1 MFKKYFYL
9 LLACS
14 AGMCVTAS
22 AQPQSHDFVPYAT
35 TDLRLPSVP
44 LFTNNPYFSLWS
56 PFDHLNDGTTRHWSD
71 AEKAMDGL
79 LRVDGSTY
87 RFMGEDR
94 KIILKAIAPMAS
106 AEKGW
111 KARVSHSPQS
121 DERWAA
127 ATFDDR
133 KWAVEEAAWGTIGEY
148 PHCRNR
154 WDQENSDIYLRRRVT
169 LSADDLKKDLYLQFS
184 HDDAFEVFLNG
195 RLIINTGETW
205 VQGEQHRLTAEE
217 KALLKRGEN
226 IIAAHCHNNRGGA
239 YADFGLFE
247 NVWTPN
253 ADIQNATQ
261 KSIDVLATSTYYTF
275 GCGPVDLDLVFTA
288 PMLIDDLEQLSTPVN
303 YLSYQVRSTDGK
315 KHDVQFY
322 FATSPQLVVNE
333 MDQPT
338 RSEIITVDHTRYL
351 KAGSTAQPVLGRS
364 GDLITIDWG
373 YLYIPEINGKVSI
386 ADVSEMERTF
396 TGSGKLA
403 PWSGTP
409 VESTDRASMPVL
421 AFLRD
426 LGRVDIASNF
436 MLIGYDEVKSIRYM
450 DFDYKGYWARN
461 GKTVFQAFGQMRDQY
476 RQVMD
481 RSKHQDKVIYDD
493 ALKAGNKHYAE
504 LLSGCYRHVMA
515 AHQLFEDN
523 KGNLL
528 FFSKENNSNG
538 CVNTVDLTYPES
550 PLFLCY
556 NPDLQKAMIRS
567 VLDYCKDTRRWGF
580 ADFAAHDLGTYPH
593 ANGQVYAITKP
604 DEKGG
609 FGGNMPIEESG
620 NMLILI
626 AEIARI
632 EGNTR
637 WIDNTDLELLHRWT
651 DYLTANGQDPQT
663 QLCTDDFAGHWG
675 HNANLA
681 VKAIM
686 GVAAYAEILR
696 ISGAGEQS
704 WKPYA
709 EKARQM
715 AKQWEADAE
724 DGDHYRLAFDRPGTW
739 SIKYN
744 LVWDKLWGTHLFS
757 NQVMQKEIDHYLK
770 QQNEFGLPLDCRK
783 AYSKT
788 DWIMWA
794 AAMAPDT
801 ETFLQLADRVYHYA
815 DKTPTRWPLS
825 DWFWTDDQGAAV
837 AFRARSVVGGHWM
850 KVLMDK
856 MGEST
861 R

>member
-1 MFKKYFYL
+1 MMKTFCSL
-9 LLACS
+9 LISSLCCCIS
-14 AGMCVTAS
+14 VS
-22 AQPQSHDFVPYAT
+22 AQPLPQDFEPYAS

-56 PFDHLNDGTTRHWSD
+56 PFDRLNDGTTRHWSD

-79 LRVDGSTY
+79 LRVDGITY
-87 RFMGEDR
+87 RFMGDER
-94 KIILKAIAPMAS
+94 KILLQAIAPTANS
-106 AEKGW
+106 EKGW
-111 KARVSHSPQS
+111 KARVSHQLQTDMSWTTTAFNDGEWS
-121 DERWAA
+121 L
-127 ATFDDR
+127 
-133 KWAVEEAAWGTIGEY
+133 EEAAWGTIGEY

-154 WDQENSDIYLRRRVT
+154 WDQEFSDIYLRRIVT
-169 LSADDLKKDLYLQFS
+169 LSDEDLKKDLYLQFS
-184 HDDAFEVFLNG
+184 HDDAFDIYFNG
-195 RLIINTGETW
+195 QRILGTDETW
-205 VQGEQHRLTAEE
+205 EQNVLHRLTDEE
-217 KALLKRGEN
+217 KALLRSGQN
-226 IIAAHCHNNRGGA
+226 IFAAHCHNNRGGA
-239 YADFGLFE
+239 YVDFGLFE
-247 NVWTPN
+247 NTWTPN
-253 ADIQNATQ
+253 SDIRKATQ

-275 GCGPVDLDLVFTA
+275 ACGPVELDLVFTA

-315 KHDVQFY
+315 KHNVQFY

-333 MDQPT
+333 MTQPT
-338 RSEIITVDHTRYL
+338 RSDMVTVGGIRYL
-351 KAGSTAQPVLGRS
+351 KSGSVDQPVLGRS

-373 YLYIPEINGKVSI
+373 HLYIPEINGKVSM
-386 ADVSEMERTF
+386 ADMSVMERTF
-396 TGSGKLA
+396 ADSGQLA
-403 PWSGTP
+403 PWQGKA
-409 VESTDRASMPVL
+409 VESDAMISMPAL
-421 AFLRD
+421 AFLCDMPHIDVAR
-426 LGRVDIASNF
+426 NF
-436 MLIGYDEVKSIRYM
+436 MLIGYDEEKSIRYM
-450 DFDYKGYWARN
+450 DIDYKGFWARN
-461 GKTVFQAFGQMRDQY
+461 GKTIFQAFGQMRDEY

-481 RSKHQDKVIYDD
+481 RCRHQDKVIYDD
-493 ALKAGNKHYAE
+493 ALKAGNRHYAE

-523 KGNLL
+523 KGHLL
-528 FFSKENNSNG
+528 YFSKENNSNG
-538 CVNTVDLTYPES
+538 CVNTVDLTYPEA

-556 NPDLQKAMIRS
+556 NTDLQKAMIRS
-567 VLDYCKDTRRWGF
+567 VLDYCKDTQRWGF

-604 DEKGG
+604 DADGG

-620 NMLILI
+620 NLLILI
-626 AEIARI
+626 AEIART

-637 WIDNTDLELLHRWT
+637 WIDDSDIDMLRRWA
-651 DYLTANGQDPQT
+651 DYLSTNGQDPQT

-686 GVAAYAEILR
+686 GVAAFAEIMR
-696 ISGAGEQS
+696 VAGAGEKS

-709 EKARQM
+709 ERARQM
-715 AKQWEADAE
+715 ARQWETDAD
-724 DGDHYRLAFDRPGTW
+724 DGDHYKLAFDRPDTW

-744 LVWDKLWGTHLFS
+744 LVWDKLWGTHYFS
-757 NQVMQKEIDHYLK
+757 SHVMQKEIAYYLK
-770 QQNEFGLPLDCRK
+770 HQNEFGLPLDCRK
-783 AYSKT
+783 SYSKS

-801 ETFLQLADRVYHYA
+801 DTLLAFAERVYHYA

-856 MGEST
+856 RCGNK
-861 R
+861 